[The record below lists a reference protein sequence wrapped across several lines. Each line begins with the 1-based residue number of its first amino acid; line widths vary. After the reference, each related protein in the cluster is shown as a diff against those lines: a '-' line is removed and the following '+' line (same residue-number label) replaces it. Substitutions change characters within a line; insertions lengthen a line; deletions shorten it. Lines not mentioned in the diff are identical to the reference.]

1 MIGSHLQSLSVGIDL
16 IEINRI
22 AKTLERFGDRF
33 LQRIYTESEI
43 LYCRGRAQQLAARF
57 AAKEAVMKALGTGAR
72 GLAWKEI
79 EITRKPSWQPQ
90 VKLHGKAA
98 EIAEKLKIQ
107 DIAISISHAREYAT
121 ASVLGQSHEN
131 R

>member
-1 MIGSHLQSLSVGIDL
+1 MIGGNLQSISVGIDL

-43 LYCRGRAQQLAARF
+43 LYCRRRTPQLAARF

-72 GLAWKEI
+72 GVAWKEI
-79 EITRKPSWQPQ
+79 EVTRKSSGQPQ

-98 EIAEKLKIQ
+98 KIAEKLNIRN
-107 DIAISISHAREYAT
+107 IAISLSHSREYAT
-121 ASVLGQSHEN
+121 ASVIGQSHEN
-131 R
+131 C

>member
-1 MIGSHLQSLSVGIDL
+1 MIGDNLQSISVGIDL

-22 AKTLERFGDRF
+22 TKTLERFGDRF

-43 LYCRGRAQQLAARF
+43 LYCRRRAPQLAARF

-72 GLAWKEI
+72 GVAWKEI
-79 EITRKPSWQPQ
+79 EVTRKSSGQPQ

-98 EIAEKLKIQ
+98 KIAEKLNIRN
-107 DIAISISHAREYAT
+107 IAISLSHSREYAT
-121 ASVLGQSHEN
+121 ASVIGQSHEN
-131 R
+131 C

>member
-1 MIGSHLQSLSVGIDL
+1 MIGDNLQSISVGIDL

-43 LYCRGRAQQLAARF
+43 LYCRGRAPQLAARF

-79 EITRKPSWQPQ
+79 EITRKPSGQPQ

-121 ASVLGQSHEN
+121 ASVIGQSHEN